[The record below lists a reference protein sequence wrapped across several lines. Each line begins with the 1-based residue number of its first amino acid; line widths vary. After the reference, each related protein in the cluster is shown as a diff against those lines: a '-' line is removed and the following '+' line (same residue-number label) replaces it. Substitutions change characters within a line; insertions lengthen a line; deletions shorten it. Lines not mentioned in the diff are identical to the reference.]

1 MRKFNSPI
9 NLKAAADSFVSV
21 AFVDVTLTELVSAH
35 SIARPLLALQF
46 RLKKWCDLV
55 NGFGAEC
62 AWSISSE
69 RLQSAAQAL
78 IDYGYA
84 CSSVNRD
91 IGAIG
96 QVYRWAIMNRRMAPR
111 GFISPT
117 ISMLR
122 YEEKVRYVSS
132 SEQDFISLKLA
143 AKMGKD
149 RLFTLFVWMLADSGA
164 RKSELLERSWNDL
177 DISSGKMIIPF
188 TKNGGARTLFFSPA
202 TMRLA
207 KKMKPSFTFDSNSY
221 DQNLHIHRLIFAGKN
236 GITPINYRKKW
247 TSLTTMLC
255 RPELRIHDV
264 RHWVAASLLRSG
276 VGVGVASQ
284 IMGHRDQTM
293 LLRRYGHLD
302 TCSLQ
307 SAQEVRW
314 KISDTL
320 SQPT

>member
-1 MRKFNSPI
+1 MRKFNSPV
-9 NLKAAADSFVSV
+9 NLKAAADSFVSE
-21 AFVDVTLTELVSAH
+21 AFIEVTLTELVSAH
-35 SIARPLLALQF
+35 SIARPLLALHF

-96 QVYRWAIMNRRMAPR
+96 QVYRWAIVNRRMAPK

-117 ISMLR
+117 ISMRR

-132 SEQDFISLKLA
+132 NEQDFISLRLA
-143 AKMGKD
+143 AKMCKD

-177 DISSGKMIIPF
+177 DISNAKMIVPM
-188 TKNGGARTLFFSPA
+188 S
-202 TMRLA
+202 LA
-207 KKMKPSFTFDSNSY
+207 KQMRPSFSQSTNLSNPK
-221 DQNLHIHRLIFAGKN
+221 LHIHRLIFAGKN

-247 TSLTTMLC
+247 TSLTSMLC

-302 TCSLQ
+302 ACSLQ
-307 SAQEVRW
+307 SAQELRS
-314 KISDTL
+314 KTPYTLISV
-320 SQPT
+320 